1 MKRKA
6 KNLKHEKVLNFTIIR
21 EMQIRTTLKHH
32 VLFIRLANIQD

>member
-21 EMQIRTTLKHH
+21 EMQIRTTLKRH